1 MASRAILLSYGFYGW
16 GTALPII
23 GNRFAPEQGRE
34 WRDDPDSHHV
44 RTINDELNV
53 VTPDLTLIIP
63 TRNEAE
69 NIEPL
74 LDRLVEALRG
84 LSAEIIFVDDS
95 DDDTVDEVVRAGGGL
110 LVPIRVLQRPPDA
123 REGGLSTA
131 VVSGMRLARAP
142 WALVMDADLQHPPE
156 IIAQLF
162 KTGRRQRVDLVV
174 ASRYAGHGSSGG
186 LDGGT
191 RRGSSRFATR
201 VAKLAFP
208 RRAARVSDPMS
219 GFFAVRLEALD
230 LQRLRPHGYKILL
243 ELIVRNPHLRA
254 AEVSFSFAPRHA
266 GESKTSVRE
275 VLRFGRHLA
284 RLRLQIA
291 QEQSDTARQQRPRAK
306 RRLVLFGLVGLSGIA
321 VNSAA
326 LWTFHLQFF
335 HIYYLVAAALATQ
348 CSTLWNFVL
357 TDRLVF
363 RTARTSGVWSR
374 MWRFFGMNNLAL
386 LLRLPLLAALVHL
399 GVPVLWANIV
409 TLLAVFVVRYV
420 ISDRLIFTRPVEAA
434 APETWRPPVEPVKHL
449 VDLAADG
456 SKVDRARPK
465 RIKYLPYRYDIA
477 GMVTIGSQVRLPELE
492 YFRAQWLDGDMDIA
506 VRVGDVGRGMPMGR
520 AVVTQF
526 VNPRALRYEEHL
538 GRLGANFRI
547 DLGSVIE
554 VTVGP
559 LLARSPHVVYTNI
572 LEALLRFVIADRG
585 RMLLHSACLEL
596 DGHGIMMSARTDTG
610 KTGTILRLL
619 REQGGE
625 FLSDDMT
632 IIDEHATAL
641 CFPKPLTISHHTLR
655 AVEAS
660 DLSPAEWRRLR
671 LQSRLHSKEGRSLAL
686 VLSRYNVPIMAINS
700 ITQIVVPPPKYNV
713 DRLVPCRTG
722 SSTTVEDLFLI
733 ERGADLLNDVS
744 QAQAVQELMENTAD
758 AYGFP
763 PFQYLAPICV
773 LGDGDYADLL
783 RKERAVLAGA
793 VTQMRLRRIASNSFG
808 WADTI
813 PALLADDRRA
823 QQAATERHSNGAF
836 HVPAVRQPVANAQPT
851 RFSVGE

>member
-1 MASRAILLSYGFYGW
+1 MGKTLSTDDLRSFGPRPEVRAPRPDLHLVI
-16 GTALPII
+16 TA
-23 GNRFAPEQGRE
+23 N
-34 WRDDPDSHHV
+34 PD
-44 RTINDELNV
+44 LNI
-53 VTPDLTLIIP
+53 VTPQLTVIIP
-63 TRNEAE
+63 TRNETE
-69 NIEPL
+69 NIGPL
-74 LDRLVEALRG
+74 LDRVAAALAG
-84 LSAEIIFVDDS
+84 IPAEVLFVDDS
-95 DDDTVDEVVRAGGGL
+95 DDDTAAEVERRGRDLAISV
-110 LVPIRVLQRPPDA
+110 RVLQRSPDQ

-156 IIAQLF
+156 IIPQLF
-162 KTGRRQRVDLVV
+162 RTASRQPVDLVV

-186 LDGGT
+186 LDGGA

-201 VAKLAFP
+201 IAKLAFP

-219 GFFAVRLEALD
+219 GFFAVRLAALD
-230 LQRLRPHGYKILL
+230 IHRLRPYGYKILL
-243 ELIVRNPHLRA
+243 ELIVRNAHLRV

-284 RLRLQIA
+284 RLRLQVA
-291 QEQSDTARQQRPRAK
+291 REHSDVARRERPGALRK
-306 RRLVLFGLVGLSGIA
+306 LIRFGAIGLTGIA

-326 LWTFHLQFF
+326 LWLLHLRVFQL
-335 HIYYLVAAALATQ
+335 HYLIAAALATQ
-348 CSTLWNFVL
+348 VSTLWNFVL

-363 RTARTSGVWSR
+363 KSAKAGGSGGR
-374 MWRFFGMNNLAL
+374 MWRFFLMNNLAL
-386 LLRLPLLAALVHL
+386 LLRLPMLAALVHL
-399 GVPVLWANIV
+399 GMGVLSANIV

-420 ISDRLIFTRPVEAA
+420 ISDRLIFARTA
-434 APETWRPPVEPVKHL
+434 APVSGTERPMVVPVKHL

-456 SKVDRARPK
+456 SKVDLARPK
-465 RIKYLPYRYDIA
+465 RIRYLPYRYDIA
-477 GMVTIGSQVRLPELE
+477 GIVSIGSQVRLPELE

-506 VRVGDVGRGMPMGR
+506 VRVGDVGRGTPMGR

-526 VNPRALRYEEHL
+526 VNPTALRYEEHL

-547 DLGSVIE
+547 NFGSTIDI
-554 VTVGP
+554 TVGP

-572 LEALLRFVIADRG
+572 LEALLRFVVADRG
-585 RMLLHSACLEL
+585 KMLLHSACLEL
-596 DGHGIMMSARTDTG
+596 GGHGVMLSARTDTG

-641 CFPKPLTISHHTLR
+641 AFPKPLTISHHTLR
-655 AVEAS
+655 AVQAS
-660 DLSPAEWRRLR
+660 DLSPAEWRRLK

-686 VLSRYNVPIMAINS
+686 ILARYNVPIMAINS
-700 ITQIVVPPPKYNV
+700 LTQMIVPPPKYNV

-722 SSTTVEDLFLI
+722 ASTTVRDLFLI
-733 ERGADLLNDVS
+733 ERGEESMSEVATS
-744 QAQAVQELMENTAD
+744 AAVDELMVNTAD

-763 PFQYLAPICV
+763 PFQYLAPVIV
-773 LGDGDYADLL
+773 LSDGDYADLQ
-783 RKERAVLAGA
+783 RKERAVLSAA
-793 VTQMRLRRIASNSFG
+793 FASIRTRRLGSDTFS

-813 PALLADDRRA
+813 PALLEQDRRA
-823 QQAATERHSNGAF
+823 RQAAESRPSPVV
-836 HVPAVRQPVANAQPT
+836 HVPTARQPIAD
-851 RFSVGE
+851 GESERLTAGE